1 MAMPAEQFLAD
12 GPREVGLNPH
22 KVQALF
28 DRAEREVKEG
38 VLPACQVAIA
48 RKGKI
53 AAMKTFGRAVQG
65 GVEKPATDETVF
77 VAMSATKAITSSAL
91 WLLIQEGKIGISDLI
106 TKYVPEYGTNG
117 KQTTTVEHLLIHTA
131 GIPTAPG
138 SFKDW
143 GDHKRR
149 LERFAQ
155 WKPVNPPGEKFF
167 YHIHANYWPIAEAIE
182 RITGQRLGDFVR
194 ERIAEPLAL
203 PDLRIG
209 LPRSIQNRM
218 ANVKWV
224 GEPAKDEEYQK
235 LGITPPR
242 AALGSIT
249 EDAIL
254 EMNDPEMRETDFP
267 AGGLM
272 TTAGEIALFYQALLN
287 DGKARDGTRIWQSE
301 MLHAARQIRSGDMID
316 PARGIKAN
324 RALGIVIAGDD
335 GKANLRGFGR
345 TNSPEAFGHPGFG
358 GQIGWA
364 DPATGISFSYLTN
377 GYDRNDLREGRRG
390 VAVCS
395 LAGSCIE

>member
-1 MAMPAEQFLAD
+1 MPAEKFYAD
-12 GPREVGLNPH
+12 SPAEVGLNPD
-22 KVQALF
+22 KVQALM
-28 DRAEREVKEG
+28 DRAERDVKEG

-48 RKGKI
+48 RNGKI
-53 AAMKTFGRAVQG
+53 AAMQTFGRAAMG
-65 GVEKPATDETVF
+65 GTEKQATDETVF

-91 WLLIQEGKIGISDLI
+91 WLLIQEGKVSPADKIV
-106 TKYVPEYGTNG
+106 KYVPEYGTNG
-117 KQTTTVEHLLIHTA
+117 KEATTIEHLLIHTA

-155 WKPVNPPGEKFF
+155 WRPVNPPGEKFF

-182 RITGQRLGDFVR
+182 RITGKRLGDFVR
-194 ERIAEPLAL
+194 ERIAEPLGL

-209 LPRSIQNRM
+209 LPRAIQSRM
-218 ANVKWV
+218 ADVKWV

-235 LGITPPR
+235 LGVTPPR
-242 AALGSIT
+242 GNLGSIT
-249 EDAIL
+249 EDAVL
-254 EMNDPEMRETDFP
+254 EMNDPAMRETDFP

-272 TTAGEIALFYQALLN
+272 TTAGDIALFYQALLN
-287 DGKARDGTRIWQSE
+287 DGKAHDGARIWQSD
-301 MLHAARQIRSGDMID
+301 MLREARRIRSGNLID
-316 PARGIKAN
+316 TARGITAN
-324 RALGIVIAGDD
+324 RALGIVIAGGD

-345 TNSPEAFGHPGFG
+345 TNSAESFGHPGFG

-364 DPATGISFSYLTN
+364 DPATGISFGYLTN
-377 GYDRNDLREGRRG
+377 GFDRNDLREGRRS

-395 LAGSCIE
+395 LAGACRDT

>member
-1 MAMPAEQFLAD
+1 MPAERFFAD
-12 GPREVGLNPH
+12 SPREVGLNPD

-28 DRAEREVKEG
+28 DRAERDVKEG
-38 VLPACQVAIA
+38 VLPACQLAIA
-48 RKGKI
+48 RNYKI

-77 VAMSATKAITSSAL
+77 VAMSATKAVTSSAL
-91 WLLIQEGKIGISDLI
+91 WLLIQEGKVSVSDRI
-106 TKYVPEYGTNG
+106 VKYVPEYGTNG
-117 KQTTTVEHLLIHTA
+117 KETTTLEHLLIHTA

-155 WKPVNPPGEKFF
+155 WKPVNPPGETFF

-182 RITGQRLGDFVR
+182 RITGKRLGDFVR
-194 ERIAEPLAL
+194 ERIAEPLGL
-203 PDLRIG
+203 PDLRLG
-209 LPRSIQNRM
+209 LPRPTQSRM
-218 ANVKWV
+218 ADVKWV

-235 LGITPPR
+235 LGVTPPR
-242 AALGSIT
+242 ASLASIT
-249 EDAIL
+249 EDAVL
-254 EMNDPEMRETDFP
+254 EMNDPQMRETDFP

-272 TTAGEIALFYQALLN
+272 TTAGDIALFYQALLN
-287 DGKARDGTRIWQSE
+287 DGQARDGTRIWQSE
-301 MLHAARQIRSGDMID
+301 MLREARRIRSGDKID

-364 DPATGISFSYLTN
+364 DPASGISFSYLTN

-395 LAGSCIE
+395 LAGACAE

>member
-1 MAMPAEQFLAD
+1 MPAQKFFAD
-12 GPREVGLNPH
+12 SAAEVGLNPD
-22 KVQALF
+22 KVQALM
-28 DRAEREVKEG
+28 DRAERDVKEG

-91 WLLIQEGKIGISDLI
+91 WLLLQEGKISPADKIV
-106 TKYVPEYGTNG
+106 KYVPEYGTNG
-117 KQTTTVEHLLIHTA
+117 KESTTIEHLLIHTA
-131 GIPTAPG
+131 GIPAAPG

-143 GDHKRR
+143 GDRKRR

-155 WKPVNPPGEKFF
+155 WRPVNPPGEKFI
-167 YHIHANYWPIAEAIE
+167 YHIHANYWPIGEAIE
-182 RITGQRLGDFVR
+182 RITGTRLGEFVR
-194 ERIAEPLAL
+194 ERIAEPLGL

-209 LPRSIQNRM
+209 LPRPIQQRM
-218 ANVKWV
+218 ADVKWV
-224 GEPAKDEEYQK
+224 GEPAKEEEYRK
-235 LGITPPR
+235 LGVTPPR
-242 AALGSIT
+242 ANLESIS
-249 EDAIL
+249 EDAVL
-254 EMNDPEMRETDFP
+254 EMNDPKLREMDFP

-272 TTAGEIALFYQALLN
+272 TTAGDIALFYQALLN
-287 DGKARDGTRIWQSE
+287 DGRAHDGTRIWQSD
-301 MLHAARQIRSGDMID
+301 MLREARRIRSGKLID
-316 PARGIKAN
+316 PARGIVAN

-345 TNSPEAFGHPGFG
+345 TNSAEAFGHPGFG

-364 DPATGISFSYLTN
+364 DPASGISFGYLTN

-395 LAGSCIE
+395 LAGACRD

>member
-1 MAMPAEQFLAD
+1 MPAEKFFAESAA
-12 GPREVGLNPH
+12 EVGLNPD
-22 KVQALF
+22 KVQALM
-28 DRAEREVKEG
+28 DRAARDVKEG

-48 RKGKI
+48 RNGKI
-53 AAMKTFGRAVQG
+53 AAMQTFGSAVQG

-91 WLLIQEGKIGISDLI
+91 WLLIQEGKINTADKIV
-106 TKYVPEYGTNG
+106 KYVPEYGTNG
-117 KQTTTVEHLLIHTA
+117 KEPTTIENLLIHTA

-155 WKPVNPPGEKFF
+155 WRPVNPPGEKFF

-194 ERIAEPLAL
+194 ERIAEPLGL

-209 LPRSIQNRM
+209 LPRSLQPRM
-218 ANVKWV
+218 ADVKWV
-224 GEPAKDEEYQK
+224 GEAAKDEEYQK
-235 LGITPPR
+235 LGVTPPR
-242 AALGSIT
+242 ANLGSIT
-249 EDAIL
+249 EDAVL
-254 EMNDPEMRETDFP
+254 EMNDPAMRETDFP

-272 TTAGEIALFYQALLN
+272 TTAGDIALFYQALLN
-287 DGKARDGTRIWQSE
+287 DGKASDGTRVWKSE
-301 MLHAARQIRSGDMID
+301 MLHEARRIRSGNLID
-316 PARGIKAN
+316 TARGITAN
-324 RALGIVIAGDD
+324 RALGIVIAGSD
-335 GKANLRGFGR
+335 GKGNLRGFGR
-345 TNSPEAFGHPGFG
+345 TNSAEAFGHPGFG

-364 DPATGISFSYLTN
+364 DPATGISFGYLTN
-377 GYDRNDLREGRRG
+377 GFDRNDLREGRRS

-395 LAGSCIE
+395 LAGACRD

>member
-1 MAMPAEQFLAD
+1 MPAEKFYAD
-12 GPREVGLNPH
+12 SPAEVGLNPD
-22 KVQALF
+22 KVQALM
-28 DRAEREVKEG
+28 DRAERDVKEG

-48 RKGKI
+48 RNGRI
-53 AAMKTFGRAVQG
+53 AALSTFGRAVQG
-65 GVEKPATDETVF
+65 GVEKQASDETVF
-77 VAMSATKAITSSAL
+77 VAMSATKAITSAAL
-91 WLLIQEGKIGISDLI
+91 WLLIQEGRISPEDKIV
-106 TKYVPEYGTNG
+106 KCVPEYGTNG
-117 KQTTTVEHLLIHTA
+117 KEPTTIEHLLIHTA

-155 WKPVNPPGEKFF
+155 WRPVNPPGEKFF

-182 RITGQRLGDFVR
+182 RITGNRLGDFVR
-194 ERIAEPLAL
+194 ERIAEPLEL

-209 LPRSIQNRM
+209 LPRSIQHRM
-218 ANVKWV
+218 ADVKWV

-235 LGITPPR
+235 LGVTPPR
-242 AALGSIT
+242 ANLGSIT
-249 EDAIL
+249 EDAVL
-254 EMNDPEMRETDFP
+254 EMNDPAMRETDFP

-272 TTAGEIALFYQALLN
+272 TTAGDIALFYQALLN
-287 DGKARDGTRIWQSE
+287 DGKAHDGARIWQAD
-301 MLHAARQIRSGDMID
+301 MLREARRLRSGNLID
-316 PARGIKAN
+316 PARGITAN

-345 TNSPEAFGHPGFG
+345 TNSAEAFGHPGFG

-364 DPATGISFSYLTN
+364 DPASGISFGYLTN
-377 GYDRNDLREGRRG
+377 GFDRNDLREGRRS

-395 LAGSCIE
+395 LAGACRD